1 MPLTIVSHNAYW
13 FQAAPSLWG
22 QERPAAH
29 PAVLARL
36 GGIYA
41 AIAPDLLFLQEVP
54 DVAAAEHLAE
64 RLGMRF
70 CFSRGGKLAEY
81 GAAALSG
88 ADHAELESLTSAVGP
103 AERTC
108 LRAVVGGR
116 DGRLL
121 TVLAVHLPSNRFAP
135 FEQTERQRIAEL
147 AAGLDLRGPPDLVV
161 GDFNCRPD
169 SAVHRYMIDR
179 GYRDA
184 AEVTGWAE
192 ALSTSTQRVDYVWV
206 STVLVRRL
214 RSYRSIGSDQLT
226 AELGGE
232 SRLLS
237 DHFPQVAILD

>member
-13 FQAAPSLWG
+13 FQAVPSLWG
-22 QERPAAH
+22 QERRAAH
-29 PAVLARL
+29 PVVLEHL

-41 AIAPDLLFLQEVP
+41 ALAPDILFLQEVP

-64 RLGMRF
+64 RLDMRF

-88 ADHAELESLTSAVGP
+88 ADHAELESLTSVVGP

-108 LRAVVGGR
+108 LRAVVGGC
-116 DGRLL
+116 DGALL

-135 FEQTERQRIAEL
+135 FEQAERHRIAEL
-147 AAGLDLRGPPDLVV
+147 AAGLDLRGRPDLVV
-161 GDFNCRPD
+161 GDFNCRSD

-184 AEVTGWAE
+184 AEVVGRAE

-206 STVLVRRL
+206 SAVLVGRL
-214 RSYRSIGSDQLT
+214 RSYRLLGSDELS

-237 DHFPQVAILD
+237 DHFAQVAILD